1 MDGVDVFSFATS
13 IYDGV
18 LLWLSVSSIFT
29 FWLYLVSF
37 IYFLAGD
44 EGIGDFVFSIDGE
57 SSF

>member
-1 MDGVDVFSFATS
+1 MDGVEDFSFSTS
-13 IYDGV
+13 IYEGV

-29 FWLYLVSF
+29 FWNYLVSF

-44 EGIGDFVFSIDGE
+44 EGIGDFVSSIDGE